1 MEMIGFVGLGT
12 IGGAI
17 AGNIRR
23 AGYPM
28 MVHDIRPQAI
38 QPLVDGGSRRAES
51 AAEVAR
57 HCRVVF
63 TSLPGPPEVEEVALG
78 PNGLLQGIHCDSLY
92 VDLSSSNPD
101 LIRRIAAE
109 FQLRGAQVMDAP
121 LIVGKE
127 GIAKKNL
134 AVLASGAYEAYE
146 DVKPLLD
153 TFGDTVVYAGDLG
166 TGTVIKLAHNL
177 VRRGIGLA
185 IGEGI
190 VLGAKAGV
198 DPQLLW
204 NCMHWG
210 LEVQLHQ
217 LAKTFSKTVF
227 EGNYKAPEKTLAS
240 RWSWAAGTMCR
251 CPSPLWSSKPCF
263 RLSAG
268 DGRNKAP
275 RPFSVS
281 RRRQPASRCANGR
294 RDDDTSS
301 LTYVLAI
308 KIESGSNGTRLER
321 KGPLMREKPD
331 RRSQPR
337 ISSRL

>member
-1 MEMIGFVGLGT
+1 MEMTGFVGLGT
-12 IGGAI
+12 IGGVI
-17 AGNIRR
+17 ARNIRK

-28 MVHDIRPQAI
+28 VVYDIRPTAM
-38 QPLVDGGSRRAES
+38 QPLIEEGSHAAGS
-51 AAEVAR
+51 PAEVAQ

-78 PNGLLQGIHCDSLY
+78 ANGLVQGIHEGSLY

-109 FQLRGAQVMDAP
+109 FRLRGAQVMDAP
-121 LIVGKE
+121 LIVGKD
-127 GIAKKNL
+127 GIAKKSL
-134 AVLASGAYEAYE
+134 AVLASGAHEAYE

-153 TFGDTVVYAGDLG
+153 TFGDTVVYSGDLG

-210 LEVQLHQ
+210 LEVQLNQ
-217 LAKTFSKTVF
+217 LVKTFSKTVF
-227 EGNYKAPEKTLAS
+227 EGNYEAPASFGIGLSRKDVGLATELG
-240 RWSWAAGTMCR
+240 RQHNVPMPIAALVEQMMIQAINRGWSEQSTASLFHLQEEAAGIQVR
-251 CPSPLWSSKPCF
+251 K
-263 RLSAG
+263 
-268 DGRNKAP
+268 
-275 RPFSVS
+275 RP
-281 RRRQPASRCANGR
+281 A
-294 RDDDTSS
+294 
-301 LTYVLAI
+301 
-308 KIESGSNGTRLER
+308 
-321 KGPLMREKPD
+321 
-331 RRSQPR
+331 
-337 ISSRL
+337 

>member
-17 AGNIRR
+17 VRNIHQ

-28 MVHDIRPQAI
+28 MVHDVRPQAM
-38 QPLVDGGSRRAES
+38 QPLVDEGSRWAES
-51 AAEVAR
+51 GAEVAR
-57 HCRVVF
+57 NCRVVF
-63 TSLPGPPEVEEVALG
+63 TSLPGPAEVEEVALG
-78 PNGLLQGIHCDSLY
+78 PNGLLQGIHSGSLY

-109 FQLRGAQVMDAP
+109 FRLRGAQVMDAP
-121 LIVGKE
+121 LIVGKD
-127 GIAKKNL
+127 GIAKKSL

-146 DVKPLLD
+146 DVKALLD

-204 NCMHWG
+204 DCMHWG

-217 LAKTFSKTVF
+217 LAKTFSQTVF
-227 EGNYKAPEKTLAS
+227 EGNYEAAASFNIALSRKDVGLATELG
-240 RWSWAAGTMCR
+240 RQHNVPMPIAALVEQIMVQAINRGWSEQSTASLFRLQEEAAGIQ
-251 CPSPLWSSKPCF
+251 
-263 RLSAG
+263 
-268 DGRNKAP
+268 
-275 RPFSVS
+275 V
-281 RRRQPASRCANGR
+281 RRRPA
-294 RDDDTSS
+294 
-301 LTYVLAI
+301 
-308 KIESGSNGTRLER
+308 
-321 KGPLMREKPD
+321 
-331 RRSQPR
+331 
-337 ISSRL
+337 